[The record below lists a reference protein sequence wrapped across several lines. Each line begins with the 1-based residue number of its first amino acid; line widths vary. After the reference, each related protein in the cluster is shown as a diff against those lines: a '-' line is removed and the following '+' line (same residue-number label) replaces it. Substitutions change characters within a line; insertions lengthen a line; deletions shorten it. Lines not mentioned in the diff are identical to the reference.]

1 MECFHS
7 NRSWGCRN
15 SRCPLERI
23 SLGNL
28 ISAYFNHGDNRSRYP
43 GLRDAFWSGYNFKL
57 RLQNR
62 SLVLR
67 CPHIMA
73 NLNFHIQGHLA
84 LLRETMSLVLQ
95 NLACLDAIFQLTSLF
110 LGFLITLN
118 LRASDLKVRSVEKIP
133 RNIDV
138 WIFFMFKSMP
148 LTGLCPPLCIK
159 MWKSVRRNWNEPLW
173 LRLAWPPL
181 FSWSNGSWHWC
192 FF

>member
-1 MECFHS
+1 MENIVDCREFDSNFVAEGMECFHS

-28 ISAYFNHGDNRSRYP
+28 ISAYFNHGDNRSRHP

-118 LRASDLKVRSVEKIP
+118 LRAFRPQSSLCWENSTKHWCL
-133 RNIDV
+133 NI
-138 WIFFMFKSMP
+138 FMFKSMP
-148 LTGLCPPLCIK
+148 LDWPLSSPMHKDVKISEEK
-159 MWKSVRRNWNEPLW
+159 LKWTFMT
-173 LRLAWPPL
+173 
-181 FSWSNGSWHWC
+181 
-192 FF
+192 